1 MIMNALKNGSN
12 LDSIYLDL
20 QKAFDQS
27 DFGVIL
33 ERCKNIGIT
42 GDIGSWI
49 HNYLIDR
56 DQYVIVNYDIS
67 RVAQVR
73 SGVSQG
79 SAFGLLL
86 FLILIDSIS
95 NMNLSC
101 SLGIFA
107 DDTKA
112 IRKIANNVDAQELQA
127 DLNQLYIW
135 AENNDMKFNGD
146 KFESIKHG
154 DNKELK

>member
-1 MIMNALKNGSN
+1 MITNALENGSN

-33 ERCKNIGIT
+33 ERYKNIGII

-56 DQYVIVNYDIS
+56 DQYVIIDYDIL
-67 RVAQVR
+67 RVGQVR
-73 SGVSQG
+73 SGVFQG
-79 SAFGLLL
+79 SVLGLLL
-86 FLILIDSIS
+86 FLILINSIS

-112 IRKIANNVDAQELQA
+112 ICEIANNVGAQELQA
-127 DLNQLYIW
+127 NLNQQYI
-135 AENNDMKFNGD
+135 
-146 KFESIKHG
+146 
-154 DNKELK
+154 